1 MAIEFHL
8 QMDEGPISI
17 GSESKDYSQELRYFA
32 HVDDGESKADVIAAA
47 KTMTPAVTNGLVRS
61 RISVPRRI
69 TFDTIYE
76 CVVEYVHP
84 EQNSRMPPTQV
95 DEFRLTVRSDYS
107 NSQRMDFSLEARR
120 YGAGGSQDQLSAV
133 HERAIGV
140 SQDGMIEGAYVS
152 SSSASIVVETVK
164 SGRVISSRY
173 LLNCAL
179 AQGRVNGFPYKG
191 FPKGTMMLTGFDANE
206 QTQAGETVSAGYVPN
221 WNLTFSFSFIPNS
234 IATVALPSG
243 TIRVP
248 VEGHQLLD
256 IFKVDKSIPFQVDG
270 REAKYTWP
278 EARWATVHRVRE
290 YEDFETLLGI

>member
-17 GSESKDYSQELRYFA
+17 GAESKDYSQELRYFA
-32 HVDDGESKADVIAAA
+32 HVDAGESKADVIVAA
-47 KTMTPAVTNGLVRS
+47 KTETPSVTNGLVRS

-140 SQDGMIEGAYVS
+140 SQDGAIEGAYVS

-206 QTQAGETVSAGYVPN
+206 QTQAGETVPAGYVPN

-234 IATVALPSG
+234 ISTVALPSG

-256 IFKVDKSIPFQVDG
+256 IFKVDKSIAFQVDG

>member
-1 MAIEFHL
+1 MAIAFHL

-47 KTMTPAVTNGLVRS
+47 KTQTPSVANGLVRS

-69 TFDTIYE
+69 TFDTIFE
-76 CVVEYVHP
+76 CIVEYVHP

-95 DEFRLTVRSDYS
+95 DEFRLTVRSDYAS
-107 NSQRMDFSLEARR
+107 SQRMQFSLEAKR
-120 YGAGGSQDQLSAV
+120 YGPTGQDSLNQV

-140 SQDGMIEGAYVS
+140 SENGSIEGAYVS
-152 SSSASIVVETVK
+152 VSSASVVVETVK
-164 SGRVISSRY
+164 SGRFISSRY

-179 AQGRVNGFPYKG
+179 AQGKVNGFPYKG
-191 FPKGTMMLTGFDANE
+191 FPKGTMMLTSFDATE

-221 WNLTFSFSFIPNS
+221 WNLTFSFSFTPNS
-234 IATVALPSG
+234 ISTVQLATGPV
-243 TIRVP
+243 RVP

-256 IFKVDKSIPFQVDG
+256 IFKVDKDIEFQVGG
-270 REAKYTWP
+270 RAVNYPWP
-278 EARWATVHRVRE
+278 EAQWATVHRVRE